1 MDNLETIKSVLRKK
15 NGTSC
20 EIPASVPTNEHAQ
33 SRLCICTGKKMLTA
47 GQHVHVSN
55 IQPLN
60 NISSSLVKIIID

>member
-1 MDNLETIKSVLRKK
+1 MNNLKTIKSVLRGKK
-15 NGTSC
+15 GTSC

-33 SRLCICTGKKMLTA
+33 SRLYICTGKKMLKA
-47 GQHVHVSN
+47 EKHVHVSN